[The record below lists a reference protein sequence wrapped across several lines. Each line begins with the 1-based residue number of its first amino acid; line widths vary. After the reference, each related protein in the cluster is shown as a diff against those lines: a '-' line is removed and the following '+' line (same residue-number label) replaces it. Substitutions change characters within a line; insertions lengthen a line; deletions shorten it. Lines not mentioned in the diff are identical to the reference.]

1 MGLPMLPPL
10 MLKLGTSLLPFA
22 LLAPLTFAACGSD
35 DPVADGGTTIPD
47 SGFDGGV
54 TTDSGFDSGVPA
66 DSGMDAGP
74 VDTGATITYCAQ
86 NDTRVTVD
94 GQAVSIDRATAVAVN
109 RTGEADLDCI
119 DSPYPNASFQY
130 EFCDSEC
137 LTFLGPAPT
146 AQQVRALQF
155 TVFDRFDGDRPVN
168 AGFDPTTGQD
178 HEPNFRVNVS
188 ARLTQVQAS
197 SCPSGWQVDI
207 GFLDQGE
214 TYLLAEQEYVIRVR
228 SSSVAA
234 AWPTQYH
241 VFIRRND
248 AVPANGLCDSLE
260 ARVPDRNNTFPLVTL
275 PMLAEA
281 IGEAGASVP
290 GSNNLFDARGHG
302 YLLTSIQDCN
312 SRGGLVMEHATA
324 GTLPLPIGDFYP
336 EPDYSL
342 ESGRGTTSNGLYL
355 AVGFTGM
362 TATSSTPFDV
372 RLAVGAD
379 RGNQCTEEFGGTHV
393 QIYPDAI
400 TFLRANRETV
410 LHDR

>member
-1 MGLPMLPPL
+1 MLPPL
-10 MLKLGTSLLPFA
+10 MLKFGTSLLPFA

-35 DPVADGGTTIPD
+35 DPVADVGTTIPD

-54 TTDSGFDSGVPA
+54 TTDSGFDSGVSPDTGV
-66 DSGMDAGP
+66 DSG
-74 VDTGATITYCAQ
+74 VTDTGAPLTYCAQ
-86 NDTRVTVD
+86 GDTRVTVD
-94 GQAVSIDRATAVAVN
+94 GEAVSIDRATAAATN
-109 RTGEADLDCI
+109 SQGEADLDCI
-119 DSPYPNASFQY
+119 DDPYPRAPFQY

-146 AQQVRALQF
+146 VQQVQALQF
-155 TVFDRFDGDRPVN
+155 AVFNRFDSGRPVN
-168 AGFDPTTGQD
+168 AGFDPVTGED
-178 HEPNFRVNVS
+178 FESERRVNVS
-188 ARLTQVQAS
+188 ARLKQVQAAI
-197 SCPSGWQVDI
+197 CPSGWQVDM
-207 GFLDQGE
+207 GFLDRGE
-214 TYLLAEQEYVIRVR
+214 AYLLAEEEYVIRVR

-248 AVPANGLCDSLE
+248 AVTPNALCDSVD

-312 SRGGLVMEHATA
+312 SRGGLVMQNATA

-342 ESGRGTTSNGLYL
+342 ESGRGTTTNGLYL

-372 RLAVGAD
+372 RLAVGVD
-379 RGNQCTEEFGGTHV
+379 RGNQCTEEFGGTGV

-400 TFLRANRETV
+400 TFLRASRETV